1 MSVQQGFLLT
11 RHARDVSGQ
20 TQIDL
25 WLSTDNGPV
34 QLVIPGEKPVFFIPQ
49 DDIEQCQALVSE
61 LSIQAEIK
69 RLPLHS
75 FDDVELAACY
85 CLTVKDGQR
94 LSQKFKHHEILV
106 LEDDI
111 RLADR
116 YLMERF
122 VQGSV
127 EFTGHP
133 QPRKSYTR
141 FSSVKCRQG
150 NYTPQLKVVSL
161 DIECSEKGVL
171 YSIGLDSPMDSRVIM
186 IGEPQAAETE
196 IEWVQ
201 DEKHLLLSLITWFQ
215 QFDPDVIVGWN
226 VYLNLHIC

>member
-49 DDIEQCQALVSE
+49 DNIKQCQTLIQE

-69 RLPLHS
+69 PLALHS

-133 QPRKSYTR
+133 QPRKGYTR

-150 NYTPQLKVVSL
+150 TISL
-161 DIECSEKGVL
+161 S
-171 YSIGLDSPMDSRVIM
+171 
-186 IGEPQAAETE
+186 
-196 IEWVQ
+196 
-201 DEKHLLLSLITWFQ
+201 
-215 QFDPDVIVGWN
+215 
-226 VYLNLHIC
+226 